1 MGIKFHCPNG
11 HKLNVKS
18 FLAGKKGVCPKCGTR
33 MRIPTASEPGLDS
46 ELEEPDRAPSVA
58 GIAKSGNGS
67 AAGAALA
74 VPGVAQHQAT
84 SRTAVAPT
92 AATPV
97 AAPVGPAAA
106 VVAPPAEAAADPIP

>member
-33 MRIPTASEPGLDS
+33 TRIPTASEPGLDRD
-46 ELEEPDRAPSVA
+46 LEEPDRVPSIAGVA
-58 GIAKSGNGS
+58 KPGNGS
-67 AAGAALA
+67 AAGAGRAF
-74 VPGVAQHQAT
+74 PGVAQHPGT
-84 SRTAVAPT
+84 SRTAMTSSP
-92 AATPV
+92 AAPV

-106 VVAPPAEAAADPIP
+106 VAPPAVDS